1 MMLALAV
8 QAYTR
13 VTKLLDKILV
23 SRITRTDPQQLSAAL
38 LQALLKET
46 KHILIARIIYC
57 G

>member
-38 LQALLKET
+38 LQAFLKEVE
-46 KHILIARIIYC
+46 HILIDGILYC